1 MHTQQVWQDLSSW
14 NVEFSSVYPQ
24 FSLKCINR
32 LEHVYLGQVK
42 WDLYISASLYAKYY
56 FALRSLAEGRDFR
69 RRYNYVMQVQR
80 LPNGY
85 SNGSD
90 NGHRKSFIIGFCLH
104 LMANPN

>member
-1 MHTQQVWQDLSSW
+1 
-14 NVEFSSVYPQ
+14 VYPQ

-85 SNGSD
+85 CN
-90 NGHRKSFIIGFCLH
+90 GFCLAQRFYLVQPCSAISMYELLVCMYASSAH
-104 LMANPN
+104 AVHAMS